1 MGWLQK
7 YDDVLVQEIDEELV
21 LLNLSTEEYY
31 ALNRTARRF
40 WEVALIQGSREG
52 VVAALQR
59 EVGVDAGRIA
69 GDLDRI
75 VRALED
81 RRLAQVCGAQV

>member
-52 VVAALQR
+52 VVDALQR
-59 EVGVDAGRIA
+59 EFGVDAGRIA

-81 RRLAQVCGAQV
+81 RRLAQVCGA